1 MRSVALKGVEQW
13 VVEAGAVGSKEGF
26 FKVAEI
32 IACLCAAG
40 SDLVERKISD
50 GEAKGTIARRMIL

>member
-1 MRSVALKGVEQW
+1 M
-13 VVEAGAVGSKEGF
+13 GSNEGF

-32 IACLCAAG
+32 ITCLYAAG

-50 GEAKGTIARRMIL
+50 GGGKGDNY